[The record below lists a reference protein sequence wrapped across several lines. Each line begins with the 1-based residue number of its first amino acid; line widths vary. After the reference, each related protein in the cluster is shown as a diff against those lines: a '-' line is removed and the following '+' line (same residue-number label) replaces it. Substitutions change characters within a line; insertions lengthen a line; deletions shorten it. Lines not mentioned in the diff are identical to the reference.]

1 MKHVLVVG
9 MARSGQAAARALLR
23 QGARVRC
30 TDLRADAPIV
40 EGAEHAYGG
49 HRREDFVTAERIV
62 VSPGVPVTQPDL
74 AAAEAAGVPV
84 IGELG
89 WAAEQLDC
97 PVLAVSGTNGKS
109 TTTHLLGQ
117 VCTGAGWSTFV
128 GGNLGTPLSDAVG
141 GEWDAAVVE
150 VSSYQME
157 RPGEFRPRAAAILNL
172 TPDHLERHGTMD
184 GYGRAKCRMFARMGP
199 SDAAIVPAADPR
211 LLRLADEQPGRRFLL
226 GDFPGVR
233 DVGHALVLHGVD
245 DGGEVPTEG
254 FALPGAHNR
263 ANLGAAVLLAA
274 CGGIA
279 RDRIRPGVLTGLPHR
294 MQPVGVVRGVTYID
308 DSKATNV
315 EAALAAYTGLREP
328 VVALLGGRGKAG
340 ARYDALARALQSA
353 RAVVCFGQEGGVIA
367 AAMALGSVPTRVVPR
382 MVDAVLEASR
392 LAEPGDAVVLS
403 PACASFDEFDDFEHR
418 GRVFS
423 ALVEELQE

>member
-9 MARSGQAAARALLR
+9 MARSGQAAARALVR

-30 TDLRADAPIV
+30 TDLRADAPTV
-40 EGAEHAYGG
+40 DGAECVYGE
-49 HRREDFVTAERIV
+49 HRREDFVGAERIV
-62 VSPGVPVTQPDL
+62 VSPGVPATQGDL

-84 IGELG
+84 IGELA

-97 PVLAVSGTNGKS
+97 MVLAVSGTNGKS

-117 VCTGAGWSTFV
+117 VCRGAGWTTFV
-128 GGNLGTPLSDAVG
+128 GGNLGTPLSEALG
-141 GEWDAAVVE
+141 GAWDAAVVE

-157 RPGEFRPRAAAILNL
+157 RPGGFRPRAAAILNL
-172 TPDHLERHGTMD
+172 APDHLERHGSIEA
-184 GYGRAKCRMFARMGP
+184 YGRAKCRMFAKMGDG
-199 SDAAIVPAADPR
+199 DAAIVPAADPR

-233 DVGHALVLHGVD
+233 DTGDALVLNGVHD
-245 DGGEVPTEG
+245 SGEIPTEG

-263 ANLGAAVLLAA
+263 ANLAAAVLLAA
-274 CGGIA
+274 CAGIE
-279 RDRIRPGVLTGLPHR
+279 RSKVRPAAYGGLPHR

-315 EAALAAYTGLREP
+315 DAALAAYSGLAQP

-340 ARYDALARALQSA
+340 AHYDALARALRSA
-353 RAVVCFGQEGGVIA
+353 RAVLCFGQEGGAIA
-367 AAMALGSVPTRVVPR
+367 EAMARGAISARTVPR
-382 MVDAVLEASR
+382 MADAVAEASR
-392 LAEPGDAVVLS
+392 LAQPGDAVVLS

-418 GRVFS
+418 GRVFA
-423 ALVEELQE
+423 ALVKELGP